1 MKKLILLFLV
11 LVLKFAPAKAQ
22 WVTIP
27 DANFVT
33 YLQANYPSCMN
44 GNQMN
49 TSCSEILNADYLSL
63 SNLNISNLFGIQ
75 YFNNLQTLECYNN
88 QLTSLPALPNNLTYL
103 DCYSNLLSNLPS
115 LPNNLTYL
123 DCSVNLLSNLPS
135 LPNSL
140 EIFSCNNNLLG
151 SLPVLPNTIT
161 NLGCGFNQLSS
172 LPVLPNDLEIL
183 FCLNNQLTSLPVL
196 PIGLTYLDCS
206 YNQMISMPALPASLS
221 TLYCDHNQLGSLPTL
236 PNSLTI
242 LWCNNN
248 QLTSLPAIPNSL
260 PSLNCSANLL
270 TSLPTFPDSFLI
282 INCSSNLLTSLP
294 ALHNSFNSLSC
305 QNNQLSSLPPLPN
318 SLTNLRCSYN
328 QLNSLPILPN
338 ALQSFQINNNNIS
351 CLVNLP
357 ITSNGDISNNP
368 LTCVPNQTNYSL
380 GLPLCTD
387 SDPVNNPNNCPGVN
401 ITGTVYKDINGNCTL
416 NTTDL
421 RAQNIPIK
429 LYDNQNNFLAQS
441 FTINGV
447 YSFTTLLPDT
457 FQVKI
462 DTTSL
467 PVSMACG
474 QNSTQSVTLTS
485 VNQTIQNIN
494 FPVVCNAAYDA
505 LVQSVTPQGWVFP
518 GQTHILRT
526 NVTNNSNWYNLNCT
540 SSIVSGTFSIQVNG
554 PVSFVAPAAGALTPT
569 VSGNTY
575 TYNIANFTTLNP
587 NSFGLQ
593 LMTDTTAQATDQVCV
608 HVEISPNPIDAD
620 TNNNVYD
627 FCYNVVNSYDPNMK
641 EVYPVDVL
649 PGYDDWFTYTI
660 HFQNTGNAP
669 AFNIRLRDTLDT
681 QLDLNTFEVL
691 GYSHPATV
699 GLSGNILTVR
709 FNNIMLPDSTSDYEG
724 SMGYFQYRIK
734 PNGVLLSGSQ
744 ISNTAYIYF
753 DYNSPIIT
761 NTTENNFFC
770 FPVNY
775 PQSYLFCAGDSVLV
789 GNNWYSSAAN
799 YSNSYVSTFG
809 CDSIVNVTI
818 NQTTLDT
825 SLFASGDTIYA
836 NENYMNY
843 EWINCAND
851 STLQNSASNNFII
864 PFTGNFKV
872 KITNNEGCNVVSNCI
887 PLSIICLPISS
898 EQTITICSGD
908 SVQVGNNWY
917 SSAGNYTN
925 SFVTPVGCDSI
936 VNTLITETSID
947 TSVVLNGNT
956 LNAVSGYSNYSWI
969 DCSTGLEIDGE
980 NSNILVAPYAG
991 FFKSVITSTD
1001 GCVSESS
1008 CIGVILTGI
1017 ETTLNSNT
1025 QTFEIYPNPSSGIF
1039 TFKDT
1044 KNIQRVEVYNVL
1056 GQEIAVFVGDNTN
1069 KVSKQINLSSYS
1081 KGIYFAKIN
1090 GSVVLKMVK
1099 E

>member
-1 MKKLILLFLV
+1 
-11 LVLKFAPAKAQ
+11 
-22 WVTIP
+22 
-27 DANFVT
+27 
-33 YLQANYPSCMN
+33 MN

-1039 TFKDT
+1039 MFKDT

>member
-818 NQTTLDT
+818 NQTLLDT
-825 SLFASGDTIYA
+825 SLFANGDTIYA

-1039 TFKDT
+1039 MFKDT